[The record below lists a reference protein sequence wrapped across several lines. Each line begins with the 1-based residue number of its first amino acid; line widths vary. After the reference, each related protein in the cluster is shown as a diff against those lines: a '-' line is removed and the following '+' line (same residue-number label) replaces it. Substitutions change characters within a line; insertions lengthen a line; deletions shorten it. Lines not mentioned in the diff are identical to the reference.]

1 MPIFK
6 LSDTKNARL
15 NLWTKFVLYVAK
27 KPNHKCPE
35 TIVDFCAYFRLK
47 TNCNNNQTYAINF
60 PFTIFNSY
68 KSMLTKAHLPSPRQV
83 VLTSLVLQVTMV
95 TGDTSNDELLLTCVP
110 ADA

>member
-47 TNCNNNQTYAINF
+47 KNCNNSQTYAINF
-60 PFTIFNSY
+60 SFTIFNSY
-68 KSMLTKAHLPSPRQV
+68 KRVLIKAHLPSPTTGGSDFPC
-83 VLTSLVLQVTMV
+83 TSSYH
-95 TGDTSNDELLLTCVP
+95 GNGRYK
-110 ADA
+110 

>member
-6 LSDTKNARL
+6 LSETKNARL

-60 PFTIFNSY
+60 SFTIFNSY
-68 KSMLTKAHLPSPRQV
+68 ECMLTKAHLPSPTTGGSDFPC
-83 VLTSLVLQVTMV
+83 TSSYH
-95 TGDTSNDELLLTCVP
+95 GNGRYK
-110 ADA
+110 

>member
-15 NLWTKFVLYVAK
+15 NLWTKFVLDVAK

-47 TNCNNNQTYAINF
+47 TNCNNSQTYAINF
-60 PFTIFNSY
+60 SFTIFNSY
-68 KSMLTKAHLPSPRQV
+68 KRVLIKAHLPSPTTGGSDFPC
-83 VLTSLVLQVTMV
+83 TSSYH
-95 TGDTSNDELLLTCVP
+95 GNGRYK
-110 ADA
+110 

>member
-1 MPIFK
+1 MSIFK

-60 PFTIFNSY
+60 SFTIFNSY
-68 KSMLTKAHLPSPRQV
+68 KRMLTKAHLPSP
-83 VLTSLVLQVTMV
+83 T
-95 TGDTSNDELLLTCVP
+95 TGGSDFPCSSSYHGNGRYK
-110 ADA
+110 

>member
-47 TNCNNNQTYAINF
+47 TNCNNSQTYAINF
-60 PFTIFNSY
+60 SFTIFNSY
-68 KSMLTKAHLPSPRQV
+68 KRVLIKTHQRQV

-95 TGDTSNDELLLTCVP
+95 TEDTSNDKLLLTCVP